1 MFAKNLSVLAS
12 EESAGISA
20 LQNAYYAH
28 PCLRLD
34 EQRSTRYHCWNHCT
48 HLCSRTQV
56 TKIWRNIC
64 NTKASLLLQ
73 ILWGFSF
80 EVWSPMKSEGGASS
94 DIFFFLN
101 LPCIILVKLNP
112 SFWSKLYS
120 LYLCPYCSPWS
131 PPKVLQTFGHLLNL
145 LLTIIQLSFRTVPS
159 SAPRVWD
166 SSHVILAPAYNL
178 TLQATYAT
186 VSMLISS
193 GLQGCRE
200 NT

>member
-1 MFAKNLSVLAS
+1 MRQTHENKNSVRTKEVENIQQCLLK
-12 EESAGISA
+12 IS
-20 LQNAYYAH
+20 LFWPVRKVLVFQLCKMPTMLRKETTH
-28 PCLRLD
+28 LCLRLN

-80 EVWSPMKSEGGASS
+80 EVLSPMKSEGGASW

-120 LYLCPYCSPWS
+120 LYLCPYCSIWS

-145 LLTIIQLSFRTVPS
+145 LLHTVIQLSFRTVPF

-166 SSHVILAPAYNL
+166 ASHVILAPA
-178 TLQATYAT
+178 
-186 VSMLISS
+186 
-193 GLQGCRE
+193 
-200 NT
+200 

>member
-1 MFAKNLSVLAS
+1 MRKVLVFQLCKMPTMLRK
-12 EESAGISA
+12 ET
-20 LQNAYYAH
+20 AH
-28 PCLRLD
+28 PCLRLN

-120 LYLCPYCSPWS
+120 LYLCPYCSTWS

-145 LLTIIQLSFRTVPS
+145 LLLTVIQLSF
-159 SAPRVWD
+159 
-166 SSHVILAPAYNL
+166 
-178 TLQATYAT
+178 TLYLPQHQE
-186 VSMLISS
+186 S
-193 GLQGCRE
+193 GIPHM
-200 NT
+200 